1 VARYQQP
8 NPYDLLFFAAD
19 AAQRRLGLPGT
30 TAHLHLELDGHVDLD
45 GLRRAFDALRRRYPV
60 LGARC
65 EVSAWTG
72 RPRWRLDG
80 SPRPADVRVHT
91 LANDECVQATDRLLN
106 RPIDGRRHDPVEL
119 HVLRCRTHDI
129 VALRWTHALMD
140 GRGGLTVL
148 EELHRLWHDPV
159 VEVES
164 SAGDEERDSYGR
176 ILSTV
181 SRTQRWRAALR
192 LLTGR
197 TARGPV
203 GVPAAAQ
210 AGPVR
215 RGPVR
220 HILRVLTPADR
231 QRVEA
236 NAARTCPDAR
246 LSDYLRATGVR
257 ALHESMPA
265 AVSRAAVYTL
275 LAYIDNRRHF
285 PGAVCWNLTSAL
297 PLVAPVEL
305 AMDRAR
311 LARLL
316 REQME
321 NHHATGTAAQDALN
335 LWLITRLPTAW
346 LAALARGAFAR
357 DDALTGRLAM
367 RAPLSLPLGIL
378 GPFAQPLPVFCGR
391 PLRNYYAFRA
401 PLPRPGFA
409 IDVQLTADGLN
420 VVGVCLEA
428 CLAVERLS
436 ALIDRFVTLLL
447 FPETGLPPGAEAR
460 RGSLSASQSA

>member
-19 AAQRRLGLPGT
+19 VAQRRLGLPGT
-30 TAHLHLELDGHVDLD
+30 TAHIHLELDGHVDLD
-45 GLRRAFDALRRRYPV
+45 RLRGAFDALRRRYPV
-60 LGARC
+60 LCARC
-65 EVSAWTG
+65 ETSAWTG
-72 RPRWRLDG
+72 RPRWRLDRR
-80 SPRPADVRVHT
+80 PRLADVHVHT
-91 LANDECVQATDRLLN
+91 LTNHECAQVTDGLLN
-106 RPIDGRRHDPVEL
+106 RPIDGRRQDPVEL
-119 HVLRCRTHDI
+119 HVLRGPAND
-129 VALRWTHALMD
+129 VVVLRWTHALMD
-140 GRGGLTVL
+140 GRGGLILL
-148 EELHRLWHDPV
+148 EELHRLWKDPRAMAAPDV
-159 VEVES
+159 
-164 SAGDEERDSYGR
+164 GDEGRDDYR
-176 ILSTV
+176 QILGNAT
-181 SRTQRWRAALR
+181 RAQRCRAALR

-203 GVPAAAQ
+203 GIPPIVR

-215 RGPVR
+215 CSPVR
-220 HILRVLTPADR
+220 HILRVLTPVQRR
-231 QRVEA
+231 QVEA
-236 NAARTCPDAR
+236 NAARICPDAR

-257 ALHESMPA
+257 ALHETVPA
-265 AVSRAAVYTL
+265 ASRRAGVYTL
-275 LAYIDNRRHF
+275 LAYIDNRRH
-285 PGAVCWNLTSAL
+285 GLGGVCWNLTSAL
-297 PLVAPVEL
+297 PLVVPVEL

-316 REQME
+316 RKQME
-321 NHHATGTAAQDALN
+321 NHRAAGTATEDALN
-335 LWLITRLPTAW
+335 LWWVTRLPTAW

-378 GPFAQPLPVFCGR
+378 GPFARPLPVFCGR

-428 CLAVERLS
+428 CLAVE
-436 ALIDRFVTLLL
+436 ALRVFIDRFVTLLL
-447 FPETGLPPGAEAR
+447 SPETGLAPGAEAR